1 MENKHTGE
9 RALSEAEGRLLLQ
22 LARQT
27 IAAELNIEDNPPP
40 DFEAQMHASVFATRR
55 GTFVTL
61 KKSGD
66 LRGCIGSLT
75 THQSL
80 SDNVRTNARNAA
92 FRDPRFSPLA
102 REEFDQVQI
111 EVSVLSNPQKLDYTS
126 AQELCDR
133 LQPHV
138 DGLVIRKGSA
148 SATFLPQVWKQL
160 ERPEDFLAH
169 LCLKAGLKA
178 DAWRRADLEVETYR
192 VQYFDE

>member
-1 MENKHTGE
+1 MKNKHTGE

-22 LARQT
+22 LARRT
-27 IAAELNIEDNPPP
+27 IATELNIEDKPPP
-40 DFEAQMHASVFATRR
+40 DFETQLQASVFTTPR
-55 GTFVTL
+55 GTFITL

-80 SDNVRTNARNAA
+80 ADNVRTNARNAA
-92 FRDPRFSPLA
+92 FRDPRFAPLA
-102 REEFDQVQI
+102 REEFAQVQI
-111 EVSVLSNPQKLDYTS
+111 EVSVLSKPQKLDYTS
-126 AQELCDR
+126 GKELCDR

-138 DGLVIRKGSA
+138 DGLVIRKGHA

-160 ERPEDFLAH
+160 ARPEDFLAH
-169 LCLKAGLKA
+169 LCLKAGLTA
-178 DAWRRADLEVETYR
+178 DAWRQADLEVETYC

>member
-1 MENKHTGE
+1 
-9 RALSEAEGRLLLQ
+9 
-22 LARQT
+22 
-27 IAAELNIEDNPPP
+27 
-40 DFEAQMHASVFATRR
+40 MHASVFATRR